1 MYIAPTSIVK
11 ILRNIPLDNTYKDTL
26 YFANEGAQ
34 STYFLTQMKVQVRLV
49 RACGS
54 KLTQVRLF

>member
-26 YFANEGAQ
+26 YFANEPAQ
-34 STYFLTQMKVQVRLV
+34 SSYFLTQMKVQF
-49 RACGS
+49 AN
-54 KLTQVRLF
+54 